1 MKDPYYFDEE
11 DWIETL
17 GRGDKS
23 DFIDLFKDKY
33 SDIDEDRAK
42 ASVKTHFER
51 NGEPEHR
58 LFRAIVD
65 AFSPNGSAEG
75 SNSGF
80 EATIINPLYE
90 FGQKSAEILLA
101 KKQVRSV
108 HICFVCCEIGGED
121 YEKWRLNINRV
132 ESILQSEDKREV
144 LKKHLECE
152 GLDLKTVQ
160 YLTITRDRDLMDVDM
175 DVLKLGTTPDN
186 YAVWK
191 LMESELPG
199 TDDQNDE
206 DQIIK
211 HHDGNIEHPDLRE
224 VAVDGLDYTFV
235 DNDDIRF
242 ELSSHPIFLLGEVF
256 LQIYLN
262 QFGDK
267 DHPDEFNKSDFGSA
281 FRDKIQIGENR
292 DELEEIFESKT
303 TDLLEL
309 ACDSDILQEEGEEF
323 DTERDYRLVWD
334 SDEPKDIKDAV
345 REKYFKFKAPEQ
357 RGSLAFQRAK
367 EEFERAESQ
376 LGEFGND

>member
-1 MKDPYYFDEE
+1 MKDPYYFDDE
-11 DWIETL
+11 DWINTL

-23 DFIDLFKDKY
+23 DFEDLFDEKY
-33 SDIDEDRAK
+33 SEIDEDRAK
-42 ASVKTHFER
+42 ASVKTRFER

-75 SNSGF
+75 SDSGF
-80 EATIINPLYE
+80 ETTIINPLYE
-90 FGQKSAEILLA
+90 FGQESAEILLA

-108 HICFVCCEIGGED
+108 HLCFVCCEIGGENYD
-121 YEKWRLNINRV
+121 KWRSNINKV
-132 ESILQSEDKREV
+132 ESVLQSEGNRTA
-144 LKKHLECE
+144 LKNHLDCE

-199 TDDQNDE
+199 SEDQDDE
-206 DQIIK
+206 DQIVK
-211 HHDGNIEHPDLRE
+211 HHDGNIEHPDLHE
-224 VAVDGLDYTFV
+224 VAVDGLDYTLV

-242 ELSSHPIFLLGEVF
+242 SLTSHPIFPLGDVF
-256 LQIYLN
+256 LQILLN
-262 QFGDK
+262 QIGSN
-267 DHPDEFNKSDFGSA
+267 DHPDEFNKSNFISVY
-281 FRDKIQIGENR
+281 RDKIQLGENR
-292 DELEEIFESKT
+292 DELDEVLDTKIREI
-303 TDLLEL
+303 LQL
-309 ACDSDILQEEGEEF
+309 ACDADILQEEGEEF

-345 REKYFKFKAPEQ
+345 REKYFKYKAPEQ
-357 RGSLAFQRAK
+357 RGSLAFDRAK
-367 EEFERAESQ
+367 DEFERVESQ
-376 LGEFGND
+376 LDGFGND